1 MKVLFRSIKENF
13 GKLFIAASIIALA
26 IGSGNASWENATGAI
41 FMAICLTIVVYM
53 FDLSESIERGDMYIC
68 LITAW
73 LVTGVMIGKCLP

>member
-26 IGSGNASWENATGAI
+26 IGSDNASWENATSVI
-41 FMAICLTIVVYM
+41 FMAICLTIGVYA
-53 FDLSESIERGDMYIC
+53 FDLSQSIERGDMYIW
-68 LITAW
+68 LITTW